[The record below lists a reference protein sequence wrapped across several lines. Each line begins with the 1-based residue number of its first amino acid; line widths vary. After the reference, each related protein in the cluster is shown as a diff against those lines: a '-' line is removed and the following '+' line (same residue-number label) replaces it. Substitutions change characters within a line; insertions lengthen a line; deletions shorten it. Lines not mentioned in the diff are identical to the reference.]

1 MAIFN
6 KWLGK
11 LLKIYRA
18 GMGCLQGSSYIFY
31 VHVENSLK
39 PIIGHAQFFLIVSS
53 SQRKVAEVLCEDL
66 LIPRSSTKSQASSV

>member
-11 LLKIYRA
+11 LLKIYQA

-31 VHVENSLK
+31 VHVESSLK
-39 PIIGHAQFFLIVSS
+39 PIGHTQFFLIDSS
-53 SQRKVAEVLCEDL
+53 SHRKVAEVLCEDL
-66 LIPRSSTKSQASSV
+66 LIPRNSTKSQASSV